1 MLYVA
6 LYKNKPGVAL
16 KSKDV
21 IDKSRKWWNE
31 GGKPAGIKTLAIY
44 GTLGTAVPEILVF
57 ETDSHED
64 IRKMISFWR
73 DTTEFEVYP
82 ALDLAADFRKQ
93 GMKVS

>member
-6 LYKNKPGVAL
+6 FYRNKPGVAL

-21 IDKSRKWWNE
+21 VEKSRKWWNE
-31 GGKPAGIKTLAIY
+31 GGKPKGMKTVSLY
-44 GTLGTAVPEILVF
+44 GALGSNAPDVFVF
-57 ETDSHED
+57 ETDDHDD

-73 DTTEFEVYP
+73 DTTDFEVYP
-82 ALDLAADFRKQ
+82 GLDLGADFRKQ